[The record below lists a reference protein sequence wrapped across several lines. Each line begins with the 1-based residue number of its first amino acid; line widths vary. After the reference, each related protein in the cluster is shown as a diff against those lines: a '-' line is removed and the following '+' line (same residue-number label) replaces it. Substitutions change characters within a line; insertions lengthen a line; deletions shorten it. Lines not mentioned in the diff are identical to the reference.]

1 MVFGFLLAIL
11 LSCSSLQGKESRA
24 KTLTFAM
31 SLRGLSSEQVVQQM
45 GSEPAEQSSKDVWY
59 YFLNPE
65 SEYHPKP
72 TLKRYRLSF
81 SKGLL
86 ISVAPDESVK

>member
-1 MVFGFLLAIL
+1 MLLGVLLAL
-11 LSCSSLQGKESRA
+11 LVSCSSLQGKESRA
-24 KTLTFAM
+24 KTVTFAM
-31 SLRGLSSEQVVQQM
+31 SLRGLSPEQVVQQM
-45 GSEPAEQSSKDVWY
+45 GSQPAEQSSKEVWY

-65 SEYHPKP
+65 SEHHPEP

-86 ISVAPDESVK
+86 ISVVPDESVK